1 MIRKIPISGT
11 RIPNAEIIASLTS
24 LFNDKQT
31 CFKFENMVKD
41 YVQTEYV
48 FSLNSGLSCLYVIL
62 EALKTFSVKK
72 EVVLPAYTAGSLIV
86 AIKKAGL
93 KPVLCEVSPED
104 FNLDANFLDKV
115 VSENTLC
122 IIGVHMFGIAAS
134 FIGKLKDR
142 YPGIF
147 IIEDVCQSMGTLINE
162 KPVGSL
168 GDIGFFSLNKGKN
181 LSTFGGG
188 VIVTKEQSLA
198 GKISEQM
205 AKAEKQSFFNKINI
219 FVKLLI
225 LSWIVHPIVYGSL
238 YFIIER
244 FKETTPPE
252 VIDLKKYTGLQ
263 AKLAMS
269 LIKDIKVESKQRY
282 ENGMRLI
289 AGLSL
294 EKQLLFP
301 QILES
306 SKPAFNR
313 LPIVFRDLRKRER
326 VELQLKQAGI
336 ETSRMYIKPLHH
348 MFDLGYQWGNFPNSV
363 YLAGHLLTIPCH
375 PLLKQS
381 DIDKIINIIKN
392 A

>member
-11 RIPNAEIIASLTS
+11 QIPNAEIIASLTS
-24 LFNDKQT
+24 LFDDNQT
-31 CFKFENMVKD
+31 CLKFENMMKE

-62 EALKTFSVKK
+62 EALKTRSVKK
-72 EVVLPAYTAGSLIV
+72 EVVLPAYTAGSLII
-86 AIKKAGL
+86 AIEKAGL
-93 KPVLCEVSPED
+93 KPMLCEVSPED

-134 FIGKLKDR
+134 FIGKLKHK
-142 YPGIF
+142 YPDIF
-147 IIEDVCQSMGTLINE
+147 IIEDACQSMGTLINE

-188 VIVTKEQSLA
+188 VIVTKDQSLA

-225 LSWIVHPIVYGSL
+225 LSWIIHPIIYGSL
-238 YFIIER
+238 YFIVER

-252 VIDLKKYTGLQ
+252 AIDLKKYTGLQ
-263 AKLAMS
+263 ANLAMS

-289 AGLSL
+289 TALSS

-301 QILES
+301 QILEN

-336 ETSRMYIKPLHH
+336 ETSRMYLKPLHH
-348 MFDLGYQWGNFPNSV
+348 MFDLNYQWGNFPNSV

-381 DIDKIINIIKN
+381 DIDKIIKIIKN